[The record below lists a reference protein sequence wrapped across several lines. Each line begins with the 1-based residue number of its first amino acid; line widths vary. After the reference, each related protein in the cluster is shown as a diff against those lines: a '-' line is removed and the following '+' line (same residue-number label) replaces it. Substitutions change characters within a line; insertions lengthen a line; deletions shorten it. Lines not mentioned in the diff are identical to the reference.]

1 LAAGF
6 AQLSIGIQR
15 ISTISDKT
23 RLTLVKYGASDR
35 LLIAFGFKMTVRV
48 DFLFLKNEYGGQ
60 GLQDFQES
68 VGRER
73 FVSDK
78 KPPPRLR
85 ERIFLSI

>member
-1 LAAGF
+1 M
-6 AQLSIGIQR
+6 
-15 ISTISDKT
+15 
-23 RLTLVKYGASDR
+23 
-35 LLIAFGFKMTVRV
+35 IAFGFKMTVRV

>member
-1 LAAGF
+1 
-6 AQLSIGIQR
+6 
-15 ISTISDKT
+15 
-23 RLTLVKYGASDR
+23 
-35 LLIAFGFKMTVRV
+35 LLIAFGFKMTGRV
-48 DFLFLKNEYGGQ
+48 DFLFLKNEYGGES
-60 GLQDFQES
+60 LPDFQES